1 MRNRIYGLEV
11 EFGCMP
17 TDTDPFLSPDFVS
30 AKTKECVFYR
40 EGLGIVDIHYRG
52 RDEPPGNGG
61 FLFNGGRFYIDMGHV
76 EYATPECR
84 GLFDLVASDRAGEV
98 IVQRALDQLGLAS
111 EGGFF
116 KNNIDHYTGAT
127 FGCHENYLV
136 RRDVPFSQVLLPA
149 ILPFFVSRQIY
160 AGAGR
165 VGCHTDIFEYGGVE
179 EGEVTYQISQRADH
193 IVTEIYQWIQFSRA
207 IINTRDEPLADWG
220 LYRRLHL
227 LVGDSNMSEYATAL
241 KVGTTA
247 LMLELLEERII
258 PEVKLLDPVQA
269 IRDISRDLD
278 YKWVVQLEDG
288 SFTTALEIQRQYL
301 QLAEQ
306 YLRGKDEEGDW
317 VLDEWR
323 FVLDGLT
330 HDPMSLMDRLDWV
343 TKKWLLEAFI
353 ADEGLEWN
361 DPWLQ
366 SLDLEYHNMNPEKGL
381 YFDLRDRGL
390 LRRLVDDEQ
399 VNSAIVNPP
408 QDTRAKARS
417 EVMRSLT
424 EQKVRYVIDWD
435 SIYVEDEKYLN
446 LDDPFLTYEG
456 EAKAFIEEV
465 ERPDDVGIFGAEKE
479 PKDGPEKSS

>member
-1 MRNRIYGLEV
+1 MRNRIYGMEI
-11 EFGCMP
+11 EYGCMP
-17 TDTDPFLSPDFVS
+17 PDSDPFLSPDFIAV
-30 AKTKECVFYR
+30 KTKDSVFYR

-61 FLFNGGRFYIDMGHV
+61 FLFNGGRMYIDMGHV

-84 GLFDLVASDRAGEV
+84 GLFDLVAADRAGEV
-98 IVQRALDQLGLAS
+98 MVQRALEQLGLAENAS
-111 EGGFF
+111 FF

-165 VGCHTDIFEYGGVE
+165 VGCHTDIFEYGSGDE
-179 EGEVTYQISQRADH
+179 QEVTYQISQRADH

-227 LVGDSNMSEYATAL
+227 LVGDSNMSEYTTAL

-258 PEVKLLDPVQA
+258 PDIKLLDPVQA
-269 IRDISRDLD
+269 IRDISRDLSFR
-278 YKWVVQLEDG
+278 WEVQLEDG
-288 SFTTALEIQRQYL
+288 SFTTATDIQYQYL
-301 QLAEQ
+301 ELAEN
-306 YLRGKDEEGDW
+306 YLRGKDPEGDW

-323 FVLDGLT
+323 FVLNALV
-330 HDPMSLMDRLDWV
+330 HDPMSLIDRLDWV
-343 TKKWLLEAFI
+343 TKKWLLESFMA
-353 ADEGLEWN
+353 AEKLEWN
-361 DPWLQ
+361 DAWIQ
-366 SLDLEYHNMNPEKGL
+366 SLDLEYHNLNPTKGL
-381 YFDLRDRGL
+381 YFDLREQGVVKRI
-390 LRRLVDDEQ
+390 VDDEV
-399 VNSAIVNPP
+399 VNQAIVTPP
-408 QDTRAKARS
+408 QDTRARARS
-417 EVMRSLT
+417 AVMRSLT
-424 EQKVRYVIDWD
+424 DHKARYVIDWD

-446 LDDPFLTYEG
+446 LDDPFLTYDAES
-456 EAKAFIEEV
+456 EEFISECRRMPEV
-465 ERPDDVGIFGAEKE
+465 
-479 PKDGPEKSS
+479 

>member
-1 MRNRIYGLEV
+1 MQNRIYGIET

-17 TDTDPFLSPDFVS
+17 PDSDPFLSPDFISV
-30 AKTKECVFYR
+30 KTKDTVFYR

-61 FLFNGGRFYIDMGHV
+61 FLFNGGRLYIDMGHV

-98 IVQRALDQLGLAS
+98 ILQRALQQLGLADDAA
-111 EGGFF
+111 FF
-116 KNNIDHYTGAT
+116 KNNIDHHTGAT

-149 ILPFFVSRQIY
+149 IMPFFVSRQIY
-160 AGAGR
+160 AGSGR
-165 VGCHTDIFEYGGVE
+165 VGCHTDIFEYGGDD
-179 EGEVTYQISQRADH
+179 EGEVEYQISQRADH

-247 LMLELLEERII
+247 MMLELLEERIV
-258 PEVKLLDPVQA
+258 PDVKLLDPVQA
-269 IRDISRDLD
+269 IRDISRDLTCT
-278 YKWVVQLEDG
+278 WGVQLEDG

-301 QLAEQ
+301 RLAET
-306 YLRGKDEEGDW
+306 YLRGKDPEGDW

-323 FVLDGLT
+323 LVLDALT
-330 HDPMSLMDRLDWV
+330 HDPMALVDRIDWV
-343 TKKWLLEAFI
+343 TKKWLLETFI
-353 ADEGLEWN
+353 EAEGLEWN
-361 DPWLQ
+361 DPWIQ
-366 SLDLEYHNMNPEKGL
+366 SLDLEYHNLNPERGL
-381 YFDLRDRGL
+381 YQDLRRRGIV
-390 LRRLVDDEQ
+390 RLVVDEKQ
-399 VNSAIVNPP
+399 IDEAIVKPP
-408 QDTRAKARS
+408 ADTRARARS
-417 EVMRSLT
+417 TVMRALKGHKS
-424 EQKVRYVIDWD
+424 RYVIDWD

-446 LDDPFLTYEG
+446 LDDPFQTYEA
-456 EAKAFIEEV
+456 ETEAFI
-465 ERPDDVGIFGAEKE
+465 KE
-479 PKDGPEKSS
+479 CGQPSAIG